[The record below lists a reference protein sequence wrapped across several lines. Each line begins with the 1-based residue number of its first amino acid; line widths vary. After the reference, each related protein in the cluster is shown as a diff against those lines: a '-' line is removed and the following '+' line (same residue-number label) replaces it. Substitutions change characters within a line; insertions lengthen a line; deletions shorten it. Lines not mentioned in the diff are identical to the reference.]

1 METKSHCLVR
11 LIINVWAKA
20 GIQEYIISKFSVL
33 NKLQALHKKYVLL
46 KKKSVT
52 LKDAK
57 DKAKKEAIENEF
69 VCYME
74 GLFDIEKENFEALL
88 RANKEIP
95 RTQQP

>member
-1 METKSHCLVR
+1 M
-11 LIINVWAKA
+11 
-20 GIQEYIISKFSVL
+20 
-33 NKLQALHKKYVLL
+33 
-46 KKKSVT
+46 T

-57 DKAKKEAIENEF
+57 DKEKKEAIENEF